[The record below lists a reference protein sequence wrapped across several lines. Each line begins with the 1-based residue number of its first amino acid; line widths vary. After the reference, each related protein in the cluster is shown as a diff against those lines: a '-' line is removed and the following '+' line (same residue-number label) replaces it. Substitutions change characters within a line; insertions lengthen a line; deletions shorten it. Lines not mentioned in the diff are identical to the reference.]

1 MEKTMDNAFMD
12 TERRIYDAASLA
24 CELKDIQQVARF
36 ARMLDALSKTERQ
49 VESYLANNHRR
60 IENYV

>member
-1 MEKTMDNAFMD
+1 MDNAFMD